1 MDAGAASDAKLTELR
16 AMYEP
21 FVNGLSHFLMFNLPP
36 VFVEKPTVDNW
47 QTSAWTQ
54 RTPGIGNLS
63 VRNMEEEHF
72 S

>member
-1 MDAGAASDAKLTELR
+1 
-16 AMYEP
+16 MYEP
-21 FVNGLSHFLMFNLPP
+21 FVNALSEFLLFNLPP
-36 VFVEKPTVDNW
+36 VFVEQPTVDNW

-63 VRNMEEEHF
+63 VELTEDHHF